1 MSIVIITHKLKETLN
16 IADRITVL
24 RDGHIINSSVD
35 PKSTNIH
42 ELSKMMVGRQIKINE
57 RRPTKILGEKSF
69 EVINLQ
75 VSEQNIRKVNDVNF
89 SIMSGEIL
97 GIAGVDGNG
106 QTEILEAITGL
117 RSPDS
122 LTLRLNGT
130 ELNCNTNKLLRA
142 GIGHIPEDRLAMGVL
157 LEQSVKNNLVLGY
170 HREKNICQR
179 GIFNRKALVSFA
191 QNCIEKYNI
200 KTSGLEQPIRY
211 LSGGNQQKV
220 VLARNFSQE
229 LQVLIAA
236 HPTRG
241 VDVGA
246 IEFIHKQILDFRD
259 RGKGVLLVSADLD
272 EVRALSD
279 RILVLYEGKIVY
291 ECRPEDVTAVQMGLM
306 MTGMS
311 PSEALNLNARKDQ

>member
-1 MSIVIITHKLKETLN
+1 
-16 IADRITVL
+16 
-24 RDGHIINSSVD
+24 
-35 PKSTNIH
+35 
-42 ELSKMMVGRQIKINE
+42 
-57 RRPTKILGEKSF
+57 
-69 EVINLQ
+69 
-75 VSEQNIRKVNDVNF
+75 
-89 SIMSGEIL
+89 
-97 GIAGVDGNG
+97 
-106 QTEILEAITGL
+106 
-117 RSPDS
+117 
-122 LTLRLNGT
+122 
-130 ELNCNTNKLLRA
+130 
-142 GIGHIPEDRLAMGVL
+142 MGVL